1 MRRSLE
7 ILGVT
12 PGVYLRAETD
22 ERANRVVQANYP
34 DQVSLGDVTKITE
47 RQIAAIVRRHPKISH
62 VLHGTGPPCQQ
73 VTGLNAGGAG
83 VTGDRSGL
91 VFELPRLREL
101 LVRAFPHCEYEDMCE
116 MVASLTAEDQE
127 AYDVVNGRLPGKF
140 CPSGFGWVRRPRLF
154 WPSWEL
160 EIHLIWQSRRQTGG
174 RRCACAALQCLCE
187 GGS

>member
-12 PGVYLRAETD
+12 AGLYLHAETD

-47 RQIAAIVRRHPKISH
+47 RQIAAIVRQHPKISH

-91 VFELPRLREL
+91 VLALPGLREM
-101 LVRAFPHCEYEDMCE
+101 LVRAFPDCEYEDMCE
-116 MVASLTAEDQE
+116 MVASLSAEDQE
-127 AYDVVNGRLPGKF
+127 VEAGIGFCNLPN
-140 CPSGFGWVRRPRLF
+140 V
-154 WPSWEL
+154 
-160 EIHLIWQSRRQTGG
+160 
-174 RRCACAALQCLCE
+174 CACAEAEEAAVQASWNPSAQKARAQE
-187 GGS
+187 V